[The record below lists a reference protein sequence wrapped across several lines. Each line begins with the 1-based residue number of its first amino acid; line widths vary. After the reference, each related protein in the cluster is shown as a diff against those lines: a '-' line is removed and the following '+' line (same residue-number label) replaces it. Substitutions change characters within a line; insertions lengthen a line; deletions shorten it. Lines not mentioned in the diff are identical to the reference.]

1 MPVADVVLPGA
12 ALDPGPDRAEGAHRG
27 RGGGQ
32 EGVGGGGSG
41 REEEGETAEQQHP
54 VLTVQSS
61 HSLTPSMTLSLS
73 LTLMIILLD
82 HRHDGIEQGQML
94 LRCDRKS

>member
-12 ALDPGPDRAEGAHRG
+12 ALDPGPGRAEGAHRG

-41 REEEGETAEQQHP
+41 REEEGETAEQQHL
-54 VLTVQSS
+54 VLSPDCPKLTLTHTFNDSQSQS
-61 HSLTPSMTLSLS
+61 HS
-73 LTLMIILLD
+73 D
-82 HRHDGIEQGQML
+82 D
-94 LRCDRKS
+94 